1 MAPSSYDACISYS
14 AGVLKQ
20 KKKTKNMLDPPSM
33 QHLSIMQTHNAQSA
47 SKILYYLDYIAQNNR
62 ILPPPYYLLP

>member
-1 MAPSSYDACISYS
+1 
-14 AGVLKQ
+14 
-20 KKKTKNMLDPPSM
+20 MLDPPSM